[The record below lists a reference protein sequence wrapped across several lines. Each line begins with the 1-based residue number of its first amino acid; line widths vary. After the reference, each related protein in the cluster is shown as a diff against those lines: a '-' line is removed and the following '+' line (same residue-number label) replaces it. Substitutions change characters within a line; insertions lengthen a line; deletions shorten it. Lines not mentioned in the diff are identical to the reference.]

1 MRTNLEDTR
10 VLRDYRDYLHA
21 LQGYITYIPAEQM
34 GHSLRV
40 NQRGRALSNFCQ
52 QMGLSSQGNIYKE

>member
-1 MRTNLEDTR
+1 MKTNSEDTR
-10 VLRDYRDYLHA
+10 VLRDYQDYLYA
-21 LQGYITYIPAEQM
+21 SQGYITFIPAEQM

-52 QMGLSSQGNIYKE
+52 QMGFSSQGNTYKE

>member
-10 VLRDYRDYLHA
+10 VLRDYQDYLRA
-21 LQGYITYIPAEQM
+21 LQGYITYIPAEQI

-52 QMGLSSQGNIYKE
+52 QMGLASQGNIYKE

>member
-1 MRTNLEDTR
+1 METKWKDTR
-10 VLRDYRDYLHA
+10 VLRDDQDYLHA

-52 QMGLSSQGNIYKE
+52 QMGLSSQGNTYKE

>member
-52 QMGLSSQGNIYKE
+52 QMGLSGQGNTYKE

>member
-1 MRTNLEDTR
+1 METNLEDTR
-10 VLRDYRDYLHA
+10 VLRDYQDYLRA

-34 GHSLRV
+34 GHSLKM

-52 QMGLSSQGNIYKE
+52 QMGLSSQRNTYKE

>member
-10 VLRDYRDYLHA
+10 VLRDYQDYLHA

-52 QMGLSSQGNIYKE
+52 QMGLSGQGNIYKE